1 MAKVKKNLKHER
13 FENSNFNISYD
24 INYDKKTVSCVLEPK
39 QEFLSSINR
48 RANDAFK
55 GNDKFGLSAEF
66 IAHGACIAIVEND
79 PQYEFNVD
87 ICKAQAYYNAV
98 EMLNNNWHN
107 DTLKMQ
113 KLIASK
119 VLDASR
125 VYTSYSSIMLKRAKD
140 RLEKKIA
147 EADKAEADIVEDNIV
162 EDNITVNYKIPEDTA
177 VEDSD
182 NNPVTEKLKN
192 AAKLCKKL
200 FTK

>member
-13 FENSNFNISYD
+13 FENSNFYISYD
-24 INYDKKTVSCVLEPK
+24 INYDKKMVSCILEPK
-39 QEFLSSINR
+39 QDFLSNINR
-48 RANDAFK
+48 RANDAFV
-55 GNDKFGLSAEF
+55 GNDKFGLSADF
-66 IAHGACIAIVEND
+66 ITSQTYITVVEDD

-87 ICKAQAYYNAV
+87 VCKAQAYYNAV
-98 EMLNNNWHN
+98 EMLNNDWHN

-140 RLEKKIA
+140 RLEKKTA
-147 EADKAEADIVEDNIV
+147 EDVEADIVEDNITDETV
-162 EDNITVNYKIPEDTA
+162 ANDTITEDIVAEY
-177 VEDSD
+177 SD
-182 NNPVTEKLKN
+182 NNLVTEKLKN
-192 AAKLCKKL
+192 AVKICKKL

>member
-24 INYDKKTVSCVLEPK
+24 INYDKKTVSCMLDPK
-39 QEFLSSINR
+39 QEFINSLSHK
-48 RANDAFK
+48 ANYVFK
-55 GNDKFGLSAEF
+55 DNDNFDMVANLIKHGICLAWVEDDSEGEF
-66 IAHGACIAIVEND
+66 K
-79 PQYEFNVD
+79 VD
-87 ICKAQAYYNAV
+87 VCKAKAYYMAV
-98 EMLNNNWHN
+98 EMFNNTWHN

>member
-24 INYDKKTVSCVLEPK
+24 INYDKKTVSCMLDPK
-39 QEFLSSINR
+39 QEFINDLSY
-48 RANDAFK
+48 RANHVFK
-55 GNDKFGLSAEF
+55 DNDNFDMVANLTKHGQCLAWVEDDSKDEF
-66 IAHGACIAIVEND
+66 K
-79 PQYEFNVD
+79 VD
-87 ICKAQAYYNAV
+87 VCKAQAYYNAV
-98 EMLNNNWHN
+98 ELFNNNWHN

-140 RLEKKIA
+140 RLEKKTA
-147 EADKAEADIVEDNIV
+147 EAVEADIVEDNIV
-162 EDNITVNYKIPEDTA
+162 DEDNI
-177 VEDSD
+177 VESSD
-182 NNPVTEKLKN
+182 NNRVTEKLKN

>member
-1 MAKVKKNLKHER
+1 MAKLKKNLKHER

-55 GNDKFGLSAEF
+55 GNDKFELSADL
-66 IAHGACIAIVEND
+66 ITYGTCITIVEDD

-87 ICKAQAYYNAV
+87 VCKAQAYYNAV

-140 RLEKKIA
+140 RLEKKTA
-147 EADKAEADIVEDNIV
+147 EAAD
-162 EDNITVNYKIPEDTA
+162 A
-177 VEDSD
+177 VETDLITESSVAENSDS
-182 NNPVTEKLKN
+182 NSVTEKLKS
-192 AAKLCKKL
+192 AAKLCK
-200 FTK
+200 

>member
-55 GNDKFGLSAEF
+55 GNDKFELSADL
-66 IAHGACIAIVEND
+66 ITYGTCITIVEDD

-140 RLEKKIA
+140 RLEKKTAEAAEIVMADLIA
-147 EADKAEADIVEDNIV
+147 EGSVAKNSVAESS
-162 EDNITVNYKIPEDTA
+162 DT
-177 VEDSD
+177 EFSD

-200 FTK
+200 FIK

>member
-140 RLEKKIA
+140 RLEKKTA
-147 EADKAEADIVEDNIV
+147 EAAEIVMADLIAKNSVAESS
-162 EDNITVNYKIPEDTA
+162 DT
-177 VEDSD
+177 EFSD

>member
-140 RLEKKIA
+140 RLEKKTA
-147 EADKAEADIVEDNIV
+147 EAAEIVMADLIAKNSVAESS
-162 EDNITVNYKIPEDTA
+162 DT
-177 VEDSD
+177 EFSD

-200 FTK
+200 FIK